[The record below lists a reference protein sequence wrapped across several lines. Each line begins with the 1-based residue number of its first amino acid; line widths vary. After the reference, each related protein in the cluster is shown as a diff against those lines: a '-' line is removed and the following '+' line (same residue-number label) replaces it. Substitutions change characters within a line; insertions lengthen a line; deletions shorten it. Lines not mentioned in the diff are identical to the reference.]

1 MKARAIWLA
10 IPLMAGVA
18 FAQSG
23 GAAGS
28 TGSTAEMKT
37 MTYRGV
43 LVDLACGAATASAG
57 APSGA
62 TGSANRSAGDCAVT
76 AGSTQF
82 GLKMDNGQMVRFD
95 LVGNQRAQ
103 DALKTN
109 KGWNKNLA
117 ANKPLTVKVSGV
129 MQGEKLIVSSVH

>member
-62 TGSANRSAGDCAVT
+62 TGSANRSAGGVARGPRDQTEVDSRC
-76 AGSTQF
+76 
-82 GLKMDNGQMVRFD
+82 RD
-95 LVGNQRAQ
+95 LVHYVLS
-103 DALKTN
+103 LK
-109 KGWNKNLA
+109 L
-117 ANKPLTVKVSGV
+117 
-129 MQGEKLIVSSVH
+129 SSQWEVRLPFFGTDRLHQ